1 MRTLLVSV
9 VLATAQVTDL
19 RGRLDALKGDHIKM
33 ACPLGS
39 LELNA
44 TEARLLARDAADVLT
59 TTITHARDGVGRLLG
74 ALDRKVADPR
84 WLAGPLHVDSEC
96 RAKLEAALVAAASP
110 ARAAGRQLASK
121 VLARATSIVLPVVLG
136 PVALPADGSWP
147 GLCGL
152 SGAIPPLDPI
162 RDALRPAMRYVRE
175 SKASLEASSS
185 VFTRAAPFVLGVL
198 CLVTVAYATAYVTA
212 VAWSVITS
220 IASVLVSLTTLAAL
234 AVVATFSVFAAGAMQ
249 L

>member
-1 MRTLLVSV
+1 MPKN
-9 VLATAQVTDL
+9 
-19 RGRLDALKGDHIKM
+19 RGA
-33 ACPLGS
+33 P
-39 LELNA
+39 
-44 TEARLLARDAADVLT
+44 
-59 TTITHARDGVGRLLG
+59 
-74 ALDRKVADPR
+74 
-84 WLAGPLHVDSEC
+84 
-96 RAKLEAALVAAASP
+96 AAASP

-136 PVALPADGSWP
+136 PVALPADGRWP

-198 CLVTVAYATAYVTA
+198 CLVTVAYTTAYVTA
-212 VAWSVITS
+212 VAWSLVTS

-234 AVVATFSVFAAGAMQ
+234 AALPPSPFAPLQLEVLGSSGGTSPSTTRPASTSSRPGPSPARYMAGCRCIAGWSPRR

>member
-1 MRTLLVSV
+1 MRTLLLSA
-9 VLATAQVTDL
+9 LASGKVTDL

-44 TEARLLARDAADVLT
+44 TEARLLARDATDVLT

-84 WLAGPLHVDSEC
+84 WVAGPLHVDSEC

-121 VLARATSIVLPVVLG
+121 VLAHAAAAVNTVHVVHVPELP
-136 PVALPADGSWP
+136 SME
-147 GLCGL
+147 
-152 SGAIPPLDPI
+152 PI
-162 RDALRPAMRYVRE
+162 RDSLKPALHFIHE
-175 SKASLEASSS
+175 SKQRLEESES
-185 VFTRAAPFVLGVL
+185 VFTRAAPVVLGAL
-198 CLVTVAYATAYVTA
+198 CLGIVGWAAFNVTA
-212 VAWSVITS
+212 MR
-220 IASVLVSLTTLAAL
+220 
-234 AVVATFSVFAAGAMQ
+234 GP
-249 L
+249 